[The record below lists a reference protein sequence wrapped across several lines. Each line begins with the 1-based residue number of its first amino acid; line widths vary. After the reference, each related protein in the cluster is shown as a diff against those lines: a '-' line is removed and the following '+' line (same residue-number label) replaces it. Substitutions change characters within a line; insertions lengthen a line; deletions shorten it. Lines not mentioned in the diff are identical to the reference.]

1 MQNIILFD
9 TVETH
14 QEFLPITFTRPVSD
28 IRIGIF
34 TIREKWESRF
44 PGVYS
49 YDTEDY
55 LSVKYPMISAP
66 NSFYIAG
73 NVCPD
78 DNLIAAISSL
88 SENESLFYGDE
99 LIAFYGSLEAFRG
112 KDFGVKH
119 LLDDEPFMIHRL
131 YDIFLKNGEAL
142 ETDFRHI
149 VAGRKSEPLSAS
161 NRIVGDPYF
170 ADGTSKIFIEPG
182 AVVECSILNVTK
194 GLVYIGKD
202 AEIME
207 GVCIRAPFAACEHVV
222 VNMGAKIYGATTLG
236 PYCKVGGELNNV
248 VMLAY
253 SNKGH
258 DGFLGNSVIGEWCN
272 LGAGTNASN
281 LKNDYS
287 EIKLWNYPT
296 GRFLRTGLQF
306 CGLMMGDHS
315 KAGINSMFNTATVV
329 GVGTNIH
336 GSGFPR
342 NFVASFSDGGAAGF
356 SEVQLPKFYS
366 IAERMMA
373 RRGKTLTNV
382 DKDILESIYT
392 QTESLR

>member
-119 LLDDEPFMIHRL
+119 LLNVI
-131 YDIFLKNGEAL
+131 
-142 ETDFRHI
+142 ETI
-149 VAGRKSEPLSAS
+149 
-161 NRIVGDPYF
+161 
-170 ADGTSKIFIEPG
+170 
-182 AVVECSILNVTK
+182 
-194 GLVYIGKD
+194 
-202 AEIME
+202 
-207 GVCIRAPFAACEHVV
+207 
-222 VNMGAKIYGATTLG
+222 
-236 PYCKVGGELNNV
+236 
-248 VMLAY
+248 
-253 SNKGH
+253 
-258 DGFLGNSVIGEWCN
+258 
-272 LGAGTNASN
+272 
-281 LKNDYS
+281 
-287 EIKLWNYPT
+287 
-296 GRFLRTGLQF
+296 
-306 CGLMMGDHS
+306 
-315 KAGINSMFNTATVV
+315 
-329 GVGTNIH
+329 
-336 GSGFPR
+336 
-342 NFVASFSDGGAAGF
+342 
-356 SEVQLPKFYS
+356 
-366 IAERMMA
+366 
-373 RRGKTLTNV
+373 
-382 DKDILESIYT
+382 
-392 QTESLR
+392 